1 MLTIEQV
8 DVKAKGQVDQ
18 FIRLPFRLFDKHPQW
33 VPQIIGDIQVM
44 LNPEKHPYY
53 EHSTADFFV
62 AKRDGKVVG
71 RIGALE
77 NRPFNKY
84 HGSKDAE
91 FYLFETED
99 DQEVASALFNRVFE
113 WSHQRGLNHVVGPK
127 GFSPFDG
134 YGLQIEGYD
143 HRCMMTMM
151 NYNYPYYIKLVE
163 AVGFTKAVDFV
174 SCYIKRDDFIIPEK
188 VRKAADIVKKRG
200 TFEVLKFKDKNDL
213 KGWAKAVGEAY
224 NRTFVNNWEYYPL
237 TEKEVKFALDNIMT
251 IADPKLMKAILHK
264 GEIVGFLFAFPDIS
278 AALQRAH
285 GHIYDPNNSLA
296 VNPIAIAD
304 IMIELKRTKWVS
316 FNGVGVLPEYQGLGG
331 NALLY
336 DEMQK
341 TIVNSSFE
349 HAELTQMA
357 ETATQIRKDIITL
370 GSRPYKNHRVF
381 QIQI

>member
-1 MLTIEQV
+1 
-8 DVKAKGQVDQ
+8 
-18 FIRLPFRLFDKHPQW
+18 
-33 VPQIIGDIQVM
+33 
-44 LNPEKHPYY
+44 
-53 EHSTADFFV
+53 
-62 AKRDGKVVG
+62 
-71 RIGALE
+71 
-77 NRPFNKY
+77 
-84 HGSKDAE
+84 
-91 FYLFETED
+91 
-99 DQEVASALFNRVFE
+99 
-113 WSHQRGLNHVVGPK
+113 
-127 GFSPFDG
+127 
-134 YGLQIEGYD
+134 
-143 HRCMMTMM
+143 MMTMM

-163 AVGFTKAVDFV
+163 TVGFTKAVDFV
-174 SCYIKRDDFIIPEK
+174 SCYIRRDDFIIPEK
-188 VRKAADIVKKRG
+188 VKKAAEIVKRRG

-224 NRTFVNNWEYYPL
+224 NKTFVNNWEYYPL
-237 TEKEVKFALDNIMT
+237 TEREVKFALDNIMT

-285 GHIYDPNNSLA
+285 GHVYDPI
-296 VNPIAIAD
+296 NPIALAD
-304 IMIELKRTKWVS
+304 ILIDLKRTKWVS

-341 TIVNSSFE
+341 TVVDLSFE

-357 ETATQIRKDIITL
+357 ETAIQIRKDIITL